1 MEELTNT
8 YKQKYNR
15 QHLKP
20 IVRSVYN
27 KRSTIRVNGSLHG
40 ALKSS
45 GLNTLEVDAKILA
58 HSPQQNLM
66 T

>member
-1 MEELTNT
+1 MSMEDLTASQNKR
-8 YKQKYNR
+8 YYR

-40 ALKSS
+40 ALQSS
-45 GLNTLEVDAKILA
+45 GLNTMETDAKLLA
-58 HSPQQNLM
+58 PSP
-66 T
+66 